1 MPRLPA
7 MPVLHLALL
16 PLPSHAAPPGWT
28 EGSWPDL
35 AIQALPILTSLLL
48 GLLVLGVLLRSALR
62 QGRQHQQIAALQQQ
76 IDQYRSQLDAYPVV
90 AWEMRAADLRLSHVS
105 SRARSLLG
113 YPTAAWLEAD
123 FLSRTL
129 YPEDAAAALAFFRA
143 SGEHAPSHHEFRLI
157 AADGQPL
164 WVLVILQREVAGDS
178 SLYHGLFIDIGRT
191 HHAEQALR
199 LSEQKFGTVFQHSPD
214 VMLLLARD
222 SGRILT
228 VNRTFEQTTG
238 LSAEAVC
245 ERTPDELDLWRNPQ
259 QGQQLLRELRERDL
273 HNVETSLR
281 RHDGSEITALLSA
294 RRIELDDQPAAILVL
309 RDLSALR
316 QTQRQLHVSEEK
328 FAKVFY
334 ASPDALAITR
344 LRDGRML
351 EVNPGFTQLTGYS
364 AHEAIN
370 SSTLEL
376 ALWVDQSDRQRLL
389 QTLEREG
396 SVQHQSVPL
405 RTSSGQQRLCEI
417 SAQML
422 QIDGE
427 DCLLTIARDI
437 TERTLM
443 QERLQQAATVFE
455 NTAEGVMIT
464 DLEQRIVAINR
475 AFSAITGYS
484 EGEAIG
490 HTPQLLATG
499 EKGGALDA
507 EIQTSLERDG
517 HWQGEMW
524 SRRKNGETYPA
535 WMTISAVRN
544 GGNRIS
550 HHVAVFADIS
560 TLKHVQAR
568 LDYQAHHDPLTG
580 LPNRLLFESRLQQA
594 LEEASEEQRQGA
606 VLFLD
611 LDRFKHINDS
621 LGHPVGDLLLQGI
634 AKRLREQLR
643 ETDTVA
649 RLGGDEFI
657 VLMPSVAQIGDVE
670 RVASKLMGAFGPPF
684 NAGGHEFFMSSS
696 MGISLFP
703 EHGDDV
709 ATLVKNADAAMYRAK
724 ARGRNRIEFYTPDLS
739 SQASERITLGNDLRR
754 AIERGELS
762 AYYQPKLSLADG
774 CLVGA
779 EVLLRW
785 QHPQLGQ
792 VSPERF
798 ITIAEENGSII
809 ELGDWILQE
818 ACWQMRQW
826 QAQFQPFGPLAVNL
840 SGAQLRQPQLVGR
853 ISELLADAGLAPAS
867 LQLEITETFV
877 MSQKEEALPILQAL
891 KELGLQLAIDD
902 FGTGYS
908 SLSYLKR
915 LPIDILKIDQSFV
928 AGLPDDPND
937 AAITRAI
944 IALGRSM
951 QLTVIAEGVETPAQ
965 QHFLAHE
972 GCQQIQGFLIG
983 PPMPAA
989 QFAAR
994 FLQTSPALGVSAPAS
1009 L

>member
-1 MPRLPA
+1 MSRLPA
-7 MPVLHLALL
+7 MPALHLALL
-16 PLPSHAAPPGWT
+16 PLPSHAALPGWD
-28 EGSWPDL
+28 GQSWPVL
-35 AIQALPILTSLLL
+35 AFQGLLLLASLLLL
-48 GLLVLGVLLRSALR
+48 GLLVHGNLRR
-62 QGRQHQQIAALQQQ
+62 GRQRQQIAGLEQQL
-76 IDQYRSQLDAYPVV
+76 DHYRSQLDNYPLV
-90 AWEMRAADLRLSHVS
+90 AWEMHTGDLRLTHVS
-105 SRARSLLG
+105 SRARTLLG

-143 SGEHAPSHHEFRLI
+143 QAEGAPSRHEFRLI
-157 AADGQPL
+157 AADGRPL
-164 WVLVILQREVAGDS
+164 WVLAILQRQASGADA
-178 SLYHGLFIDIGRT
+178 LCHGLFLDIGRT

-238 LSAEAVC
+238 LAAEAVC
-245 ERTPDELDLWRNPQ
+245 EHTPDELGLWRNPQ

-273 HNVETSLR
+273 HNVETCLR
-281 RHDGSEITALLSA
+281 RHDGGELTALLSA

-344 LRDGRML
+344 LRDDRLL

-370 SSTLEL
+370 NSSLERT
-376 ALWVDQSDRQRLL
+376 LWVDPADRQRLL
-389 QTLEREG
+389 RTLEREG
-396 SVQHQSVPL
+396 SVQHLPVPL
-405 RTSSGQQRLCEI
+405 RTCHGQQRLCEI
-417 SAQML
+417 SAQLL
-422 QIDGE
+422 QIEGE
-427 DCLLTIARDI
+427 DCLLTIARDV
-437 TERTLM
+437 TERMQM

-490 HTPQLLATG
+490 HTPQLLASEEQG
-499 EKGGALDA
+499 SDLAAD
-507 EIQTSLERDG
+507 IRTSLERDG

-524 SRRKNGETYPA
+524 SQRKNGETYPA

-594 LEEASEEQRQGA
+594 LEQASAEQRQGA

-643 ETDTVA
+643 EADTVA

-657 VLMPSVAQIGDVE
+657 VLMPSVAQICDVE
-670 RVASKLMGAFGPPF
+670 RVADKLMGAFGPPF

-696 MGISLFP
+696 IGISLFP

-754 AIERGELS
+754 AIERGELR

-774 CLVGA
+774 RLVGA
-779 EVLLRW
+779 EALLRW
-785 QHPQLGQ
+785 HHPQLGA

-798 ITIAEENGSII
+798 ITIAEENGSIL

-818 ACWQMRQW
+818 ACRQMHQW
-826 QAQFQPFGPLAVNL
+826 QKRYPPFGPLAVNL
-840 SGAQLRQPQLVGR
+840 AGAQLRQPQLVGR

-944 IALGRSM
+944 IALGHSM
-951 QLTVIAEGVETPAQ
+951 QLTVIAEGVETTAQ
-965 QHFLAHE
+965 QRFLAHE
-972 GCQQIQGFLIG
+972 GCQQFQGFLVG
-983 PPMPAA
+983 QPMPAA

-994 FLQTSPALGVSAPAS
+994 FLETAPALGASASAS